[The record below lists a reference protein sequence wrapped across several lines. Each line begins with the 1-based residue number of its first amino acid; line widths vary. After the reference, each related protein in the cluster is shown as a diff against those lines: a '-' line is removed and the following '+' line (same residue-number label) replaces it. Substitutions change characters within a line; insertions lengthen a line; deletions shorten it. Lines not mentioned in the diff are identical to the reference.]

1 MLSETDYF
9 DSSALVKQY
18 MAESGSAWVQTRC
31 NDPPRTIATVELSR
45 VEIAAA
51 FAGKLRGEFITQAE
65 YQEARAKLAADAQ
78 NRYQLLPATSQRVDE
93 AIELTTRHRLRGYDA
108 MHLACALHLN
118 QVLLE
123 NGLPPLTL
131 VAADNDL
138 LNAAKAEGLETENPN
153 LHP

>member
-31 NDPPRTIATVELSR
+31 NDPSRTIATVELSR

-123 NGLPPLTL
+123 NGLPPLTF